1 MESITTAADM
11 ARLRGI
17 DPKRFRAALRRA
29 GLQWHSHN
37 GRWEVRVGSPEHCD
51 LVRVLA
57 TLGVAPTDR
66 VAVRRLPDASTLP
79 ARASSDEAWII
90 DLCDAV
96 LSMTALRQHRFPF
109 LVGDAGRSGRGAL
122 LPVDAYYPELALA
135 VEFHEP
141 QHSRP
146 VGLFDK
152 RSTVS
157 GISRGEQR
165 RRYDDLRRAVLPA
178 NGLDLVILDFSE
190 FEHTPAG
197 RLMRTQRDRAV
208 IAQRL
213 AQSAT
218 AV

>member
-1 MESITTAADM
+1 MESTTTAADM

-66 VAVRRLPDASTLP
+66 VAVRRLPDASTRP
-79 ARASSDEAWII
+79 ARPSDEAWII

-96 LSMTALRQHRFPF
+96 LAMTALRQHRFLF
-109 LVGDAGRSGRGAL
+109 LLGDAGSSGRRSL
-122 LPVDAYYPELALA
+122 LPVDAYYPELALV
-135 VEFHEP
+135 VEYHEP
-141 QHSRP
+141 QHSKP
-146 VGLFDK
+146 VGFFDNCP
-152 RSTVS
+152 TVS

-165 RRYDDLRRAVLPA
+165 RRYDDLRRAELPA

-197 RLMRTQRDRAV
+197 RLMRTERDRAV

-213 AQSAT
+213 ARWAT
-218 AV
+218 AI